1 MTDGTTAVQ
10 VSPVTESEM
19 GHVQDIFRRACDA
32 IVGYSELG
40 RQVQELTTKV
50 EALTREL
57 ERLREDNKF
66 MSEQLYE
73 TRKQRDEARVDA
85 QETHGALVIARNDL
99 SVVKADIEHKDALI
113 TSFRQKVATTERES
127 DDHLLRAM
135 HAEEELAKVKA
146 KLEEAEAWFD
156 SIKPILHPVVEPEP
170 VPSDWTNP
178 DVNDPKAVHEAIA
191 EAVGESPT
199 FTPATPQPEET
210 KTDYSWPLP
219 GYGR

>member
-19 GHVQDIFRRACDA
+19 GKVQDIFRRACDA

-40 RQVQELTTKV
+40 KQVQELTTKV

-73 TRKQRDEARVDA
+73 TRKQRDEARADA
-85 QETHGALVIARNDL
+85 QETHGALIIARNDI
-99 SVVKADIEHKDALI
+99 SVAKADIEHKDALI
-113 TSFRQKVATTERES
+113 TSFRAKVATVERES
-127 DDHLLRAM
+127 DENLLRAM

-146 KLEEAEAWFD
+146 KLEEAETWFD
-156 SIKPILHPVVEPEP
+156 SIRPILHPVVEPEP
-170 VPSDWTNP
+170 VPSNWTNP
-178 DVNDPKAVHEAIA
+178 DVNYPETVQEAVA
-191 EAVGESPT
+191 EAVSESPT
-199 FTPATPQPEET
+199 FTPATPQPEEP

-219 GYGR
+219 GYAR